1 MALFSYYVREARYI
15 WLITFKIIGFFSW
28 SGTEQQ
34 QQAAHGGGNG
44 KRDRKLVGE
53 VEGKG

>member
-44 KRDRKLVGE
+44 KRDR
-53 VEGKG
+53 